1 VSRHRGG
8 AGTAR
13 GSQAAHPRRGTAG
26 AVRTNTIE
34 RFRSLIKRGC
44 VRTFHQGRQK
54 GVPLY
59 VAEFAGFMGKQG
71 QTKRGGN
78 PVLSQWAGFG
88 CAIEV
93 FLFARQLRNF
103 GAQ

>member
-1 VSRHRGG
+1 MTRRAIKLLDSKRND
-8 AGTAR
+8 AY
-13 GSQAAHPRRGTAG
+13 QAALAALREDTQAWWADELDEGEEPA
-26 AVRTNTIE
+26 A
-34 RFRSLIKRGC
+34 
-44 VRTFHQGRQK
+44 
-54 GVPLY
+54 
-59 VAEFAGFMGKQG
+59 G

>member
-1 VSRHRGG
+1 VTRRAIKLLDSKRNDAYQAALAALREDTQ
-8 AGTAR
+8 AWWADLLAR
-13 GSQAAHPRRGTAG
+13 GPDELDEGEEPAA
-26 AVRTNTIE
+26 
-34 RFRSLIKRGC
+34 
-44 VRTFHQGRQK
+44 
-54 GVPLY
+54 
-59 VAEFAGFMGKQG
+59 G